1 MVSKLRHILDLFS
14 VRVAYN
20 DVPFELFQREPM
32 IPQPSKYY
40 DRVYLCI
47 EDVKDSNNDSPQI
60 KGFICKKFDD
70 FEYADTYAQSVIKN
84 KVRSAMIPICKWS
97 PKFLDPFLLNIYLK
111 KHFWGGKIR
120 IK

>member
-1 MVSKLRHILDLFS
+1 MVSKLRHISDLLGFRL
-14 VRVAYN
+14 VYN
-20 DVPFELFQREPM
+20 DVPFELFENPMKNEPN
-32 IPQPSKYY
+32 KYY

-47 EDVKDSNNDSPQI
+47 EDVKEPNNDAQI

-97 PKFLDPFLLNIYLK
+97 PKFLDPFLLNMYLK
-111 KHFWGGKIR
+111 QHFWGGKIR